1 MPPDPQD
8 DLFQF
13 ASPDDSSGF
22 VLWQVNN
29 LWQRRIRQALAE
41 VGLTHVQFVLL
52 ACLGW
57 LTEKGDQPVTQ
68 VRLAAQARTDVM
80 MTSKVLRALE
90 DMGLVERHEHPAD
103 PRARSLRVTPAG
115 REMVYK
121 AVRLVDAVDRG
132 FFAALGQGE
141 DDFRAGLLRL
151 RDGADRV

>member
-1 MPPDPQD
+1 MPSDPQD
-8 DLFQF
+8 ELFQF

-22 VLWQVNN
+22 VLWQVTN
-29 LWQRRIRQALAE
+29 LWQRQVRHALSE

-68 VRLAAQARTDVM
+68 VMLAAQARTDVM

-90 DMGLVERHEHPAD
+90 EMGLIARVEHPDD
-103 PRARSLRVTPAG
+103 PRAKSLTVTPAG
-115 REMVYK
+115 REMVYR

-132 FFAALGQGE
+132 FFAALGEGE
-141 DDFRAGLLRL
+141 NGFRAGLLAL
-151 RDGADRV
+151 RDGAD